1 MINFGLLKLVRDGAK
16 GSGHFKHKA
25 RPGQVG
31 GSVKSGASLTDVDE
45 YLSKVGVKKG
55 DVVKVFGLRKDVLL
69 NHIEN
74 CLNAGDEWWGGV
86 FKSQEDVDKARQ
98 LKADMEASGVSKDD
112 KAYIKI
118 SRALARFDFVKGGAE
133 FIKGKIAESQGVE
146 PEDVQLENEPSP
158 ESTAEV
164 PPEPVPEPIQKEP
177 EVETKEV
184 PFSLQFNGAGDVNK
198 FMSNTIKNLNVNYTN
213 NDLIMS
219 SLHHQKE
226 RVEWFKENGKNL
238 LDLIR
243 RRKNNQSFF
252 KKYMDLGSGRLNTF
266 QLFTDMASE
275 QNRFLGLFERYLQ
288 TGNSDLNANLVSS
301 YANWDLLKKFAQSTG
316 EAFKRWRLEENQFET
331 NDYGQMFISE
341 EGVKNELVF
350 IKNWFNDLGIA
361 DAGATISKQ
370 IELETNL
377 DNVPTQNLKLI
388 GYFGKAFE
396 SHGKQLMMLNDKP
409 TNSKALI
416 LDDKKGLSKKGLNAV
431 NSLLNKDGSFDLSK
445 IDDEGLLK
453 ALKMA
458 YVPNLDK
465 AGIKFDAKNCY
476 EGYKLLKAIDS
487 DLINF
492 RDLPAYDKNQAEK
505 IAQLLLSGYIYKQ
518 ATRKM
523 MEKAG
528 GVKSVG
534 TSKVTTNKKENEA
547 LFNEIRGL
555 GGENEFD
562 PFNWKPDKSDFR
574 DFLNL
579 DRAEQLLHVNWD
591 ETTAAS
597 RHPTDLIK
605 SIEANWNSVTKLQAL
620 DSEHGETLDELKEKA
635 KAWLNSGNLD
645 TEGKGVALAR
655 RIDLYNQIKSAMGN
669 ILSEAYKSVGKIKK
683 RQFTKD
689 DERKVF
695 EIAEDLIGLAYGD
708 PNDPRLEKKRMDNL
722 KKLMAKND
730 ADGKFYKTLCKSLL
744 RSIGVTEA
752 SNPELLTGSNTK
764 QQLYVLN
771 AFEKAS
777 QLGDIDNEYVNS
789 KVEHEINRS
798 ENTSLLGKVF
808 KQFKNVSKIF
818 SKGER
823 GSVGYTSKSMQ
834 ELSKKWQMTSLHID
848 VTKRSDKNMFN
859 EEDLNKL
866 LCMMT
871 VNGGLYNRIKESNQF
886 GARNLVASA
895 CACAPKANEVVYRFE
910 NMSDGYRD
918 YSKIK
923 VGDTLMLDGQH
934 FTQGESFK
942 QQAAE
947 YFGEKDPIGFKIE
960 GGNCPFL
967 NLEPHVWKNE
977 SGHLK
982 NVQEVEGLVA
992 GFTKVKAITPETIEI
1007 SRGRKV
1013 TMNMVTLEY
1022 DWDAIKKFIQ
1032 LNARDYANVYKMY
1045 GKEDDE

>member
-74 CLNAGDEWWGGV
+74 CLNAGDEWWRGV

-98 LKADMEASGVSKDD
+98 LKADMEANGVSKDD
-112 KAYIKI
+112 KAYIKV

-133 FIKGKIAESQGVE
+133 FVKGKIAESQGVE
-146 PEDVQLENEPSP
+146 PEDVQLENEPSVEP
-158 ESTAEV
+158 TAEI
-164 PPEPVPEPIQKEP
+164 PPEPIQKES

-184 PFSLQFNGAGDVNK
+184 PFSLRFNGAGDVNK
-198 FMSNTIKNLNVNYTN
+198 FMSDTIKNLNVNYTN

-226 RVEWFKENGKNL
+226 RVEWFKEKGKNL
-238 LDLIR
+238 LDLIK

-252 KKYMDLGSGRLNTF
+252 EKYMDLGSGRLNTF

-288 TGNSDLNANLVSS
+288 TGDSNLNANLVSS
-301 YANWDLLKKFAQSTG
+301 YANWDLLKKFAYSTG
-316 EAFKRWRLEENQFET
+316 SAFKRWRLDEKQFET
-331 NDYGQMFISE
+331 NNYGQMFISE
-341 EGVKNELVF
+341 EGVKKELTF

-361 DAGATISKQ
+361 DVGEEISKR

-388 GYFGKAFE
+388 GYFGKAFD
-396 SHGKQLMMLNDKP
+396 SHGIEEFLPTAIP
-409 TNSKALI
+409 TNSKSLI
-416 LDDKKGLSKKGLNAV
+416 LNYTKGLNKQGLKICQ
-431 NSLLNKDGSFDLSK
+431 SLLNKDGSFDLSK
-445 IDDEGLLK
+445 INDESLLK
-453 ALKMA
+453 ALKMT
-458 YVPNLDK
+458 YVPNLSQAD
-465 AGIKFDAKNCY
+465 IKFDAENCY
-476 EGYKLLKAIDS
+476 EGYKLLEAVDS

-492 RDLPAYDKNQAEK
+492 RDLPTNDKKQAERM
-505 IAQLLLSGYIYKQ
+505 AQLLLSGYIYKR
-518 ATRKM
+518 ATA
-523 MEKAG
+523 KAVELKG
-528 GVKSVG
+528 GVKSSGV
-534 TSKVTTNKKENEA
+534 SKVSINKKENEA

-555 GGENEFD
+555 GGENEFN
-562 PFNWKPDKSDFR
+562 PFNWKPDKNDFR
-574 DFLNL
+574 NFINL
-579 DRAEQLLHVNWD
+579 DRVEQLLRINWD

-597 RHPTDLIK
+597 RHPTDLRY
-605 SIEANWNSVTKLQAL
+605 SIGVNWNSMTKLQAFE
-620 DSEHGETLDELKEKA
+620 SEHGETLDELKEKA
-635 KAWLNSGNLD
+635 KAWLNSGDLN

-655 RIDLYNQIKSAMGN
+655 RIAFYEDLKSNINAILYESYQDSGKPIKRPYPA
-669 ILSEAYKSVGKIKK
+669 
-683 RQFTKD
+683 D
-689 DERKVF
+689 DVRKVF
-695 EIAEDLIGLAYGD
+695 TIAEDLIGLAYGD
-708 PNDPRLEKKRMDNL
+708 PNVPNLEKQRIDNL
-722 KKLMAKND
+722 KKIMAKNN

-752 SNPELLTGSNTK
+752 SNPELLTGSNSK
-764 QQLYVLN
+764 QQLYVFNYL
-771 AFEKAS
+771 EKAS
-777 QLGDIDNEYVNS
+777 QLGDIDNDYVNS
-789 KVEHEINRS
+789 KVEHEISRS

-823 GSVGYTSKSMQ
+823 GSVGYISNSMH
-834 ELSKKWQMTSLHID
+834 ELSKKWKMDSLHVD
-848 VTKRSDKNMFN
+848 VTARSDKTMFN
-859 EEDLNKL
+859 EEALNKL

-886 GARNLVASA
+886 GARNLLASA

-910 NMSDGYRD
+910 DMTDGYRD

-923 VGDTLMLDGQH
+923 VGDTIMLDGQH
-934 FTQGESFK
+934 FTQGETFK
-942 QQAAE
+942 KQAAE

-967 NLEPHVWKNE
+967 NLEPHVWKNA
-977 SGHLK
+977 SGQLK

-992 GFTKVKAITPETIEI
+992 GFTKVKSITPETIEI

-1045 GKEDDE
+1045 GEEDDE